1 MNLAAFELTTR
12 PGEAPVTV
20 FARDEGHAET
30 LYRKWMRYHRTQV
43 TVDTVLTYA
52 YRGQLLKARPL
63 LATCAERGE
72 AGVGYWDE
80 LYCGW
85 SVEDPSSPVTGD
97 LTPQTGTIEYY
108 RVDTDKGDVVLVFAA
123 SPEEAT
129 TSTLVYFMNEYGEA
143 PTYWQMRRQ
152 SRWSL
157 NLAMAVLRDQMEA
170 GIRGVATWDSDEG
183 WSITEPAYGMDVSE
197 LGI

>member
-1 MNLAAFELTTR
+1 MKLAAFELTTQ

-20 FARDEGHAET
+20 FAKSEEQAEVI
-30 LYRKWMRYHRTQV
+30 YREWRRHHRRHDTA
-43 TVDTVLTYA
+43 DTVLTYA
-52 YRGQLLKARPL
+52 YRGQLLAARPL
-63 LATCAERGE
+63 LAACAARGE
-72 AGVGYWDE
+72 PGIAYWDE
-80 LYCGW
+80 LYREW
-85 SVEDPSSPVTGD
+85 SVEQPASPVTGD
-97 LTPQTGTIEYY
+97 LTPLAGTNEYY

-157 NLAMAVLRDQMEA
+157 VLAMAVLRDQMEA
-170 GIRGVATWDSDEG
+170 GVRGVATWSQDDG